1 MKIREWKIQGYKSIQ
16 DANFQPSDLNVL
28 IGKNNSGKSNVL
40 DSMIDYI
47 DLFNDDLNKSDWYTD
62 HLTRRTDQHEI
73 VYDIVFEFSH
83 QEHSELIDELA
94 NRDVLFGDQPQE
106 FKDNGYLKK
115 LRHKFHVTNR
125 GKVSKDTFKTNVE
138 GQMVDLSRGTGFDRE
153 ALVLDNLPATTYKSA
168 KYRLDLSFR
177 NRLENSLSTWRNVRS
192 LRKPKGVLDFL
203 RKREVGEAGE
213 QLAQVLG
220 TLKINDPE
228 IFDEISD
235 SYSSIMEGVTNVESR
250 LVNDNEVT
258 VEVFEDGYTDG
269 FELEEISTGSKQ
281 ILILTTA
288 IYQAKYKS
296 DVLLIEEPEQN
307 LHPGAEQFVYDLL
320 ADLSGNGVQVFVTT
334 HSDKFVDQSGLE
346 DITSIYRNNENVT
359 EFKRVEDT
367 KVDETLSILGYEKSD
382 VYYSNAVV
390 FVEDQS
396 DKVVLEQFAAT
407 LGYSLQEKGIQFV
420 RVQGDNLFAD
430 AEPMLKVIH
439 QLRLPYLFVL
449 DSDDKDPEQKAQS
462 VATKISVSPDTVYV
476 LQEPNIEAYLVSN
489 PEAIARAFNADVD
502 TVETFLSE
510 AGKRNFSNTLD
521 RISKQLV
528 RQSMSKKAINGMIA
542 RHTMKDEI
550 AEELTNLLTRID
562 NLGYKASD

>member
-1 MKIREWKIQGYKSIQ
+1 MKIRKWKIQGYKSIQ

-62 HLTRRTDQHEI
+62 HLTRRTNQHEI
-73 VYDIVFEFSH
+73 VYDVVFEFSH

-115 LRHKFHVTNR
+115 LKHEFHITNR

-153 ALVLDNLPATTYKSA
+153 ALILDNLSTTTYRSVD
-168 KYRLDLSFR
+168 YRLDLSFR
-177 NRLENSLSTWRNVRS
+177 NRLENSLATWRNVRS

-220 TLKINDPE
+220 TLKINDPA

-235 SYSSIMEGVTNVESR
+235 SYSSIIEGVTNVEIR
-250 LVNDNEVT
+250 LINDNEVT
-258 VEVFEDGYTDG
+258 VEVFEDGYTDS

-281 ILILTTA
+281 ILILITA

-320 ADLSGNGVQVFVTT
+320 ADLSANGVQVFVTT

-359 EFKRVEDT
+359 EFKRVEET
-367 KVDETLSILGYEKSD
+367 KVDETLSMLGYEKSD

-407 LGYSLQEKGIQFV
+407 LGYSLQEKGIQFI

-449 DSDDKDPEQKAQS
+449 DSDDKDPEQKAQN
-462 VATKISVSPDTVYV
+462 VATKIGVSPDTVYV

-489 PEAIARAFNADVD
+489 PEVIARAFNADVD
-502 TVETFLSE
+502 TVETCLSE
-510 AGKRNFSNTLD
+510 AGKRNFSNTLN

-528 RQSMSKKAINGMIA
+528 GQSMNKKAINGMIA
-542 RHTMKDEI
+542 RHATEDEI
-550 AEELTNLLTRID
+550 PEELTNLLTRID
-562 NLGYKASD
+562 NLGYNASD